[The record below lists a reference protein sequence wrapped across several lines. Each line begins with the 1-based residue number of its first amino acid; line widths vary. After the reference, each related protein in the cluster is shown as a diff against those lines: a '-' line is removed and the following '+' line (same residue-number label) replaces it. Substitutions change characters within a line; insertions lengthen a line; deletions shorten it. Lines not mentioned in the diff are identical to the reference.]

1 MSDAK
6 IKVDETFAVE
16 FEDSAIS
23 IKQEIKSEPLYFST
37 DEESLNSQINDVNL
51 KLHQIREENAKL
63 KSFFQNLKCKKCKD
77 EKAKV
82 DNSSTILDSI
92 SIKQE
97 NLDLQ
102 SQLNET
108 TLKLLDEQWENAE
121 LKNSFK
127 KPNCKTCQDAYLF
140 KIFNLK
146 TSEVPLTDVTKSK
159 EYQRLQS
166 TQRPRRTKKWLR
178 AHAQKYFASLP

>member
-1 MSDAK
+1 MADAK

-23 IKQEIKSEPLYFST
+23 IKREIKSEPLDLSQ
-37 DEESLNSQINDVNL
+37 DVESLNSQINEVSL
-51 KLHQIREENAKL
+51 KLHQIRQENAKL
-63 KSFFQNLKCKKCKD
+63 KSYFQNLKCKKCKD
-77 EKAKV
+77 EKVKV
-82 DNSSTILDSI
+82 TILDNTSV
-92 SIKQE
+92 KRE

-108 TLKLLDEQWENAE
+108 TLKLLDQQWENAE

-127 KPNCKTCQDAYLF
+127 KPHCKNCQDAYLF

-178 AHAQKYFASLP
+178 EHAQKYLASLSLP